1 VKGESIMQDYKPNS
15 NRFKESQ
22 KGTPAQA
29 APEQKKVEKVVAG
42 KVTAKPKTGLAK
54 FFETFFAEDI
64 HKVKDYIVKDVIM
77 PTIKD
82 TVWTI
87 IARGSERLI
96 FGEAGHSPK
105 NSKLPFINYNGLFKS
120 SAPTQTPTVN
130 SSSSQYSVDNI
141 ILEDRGDA
149 EKVLAAMNSYIA
161 EYGEVSISTLY
172 DMIGEPIGDFMST
185 RWGWRSLNTAG
196 IMRTSSGGYK
206 LDLPRPVSLK

>member
-1 VKGESIMQDYKPNS
+1 MQDYKPNS
-15 NRFKESQ
+15 NRFRESQ
-22 KGTPAQA
+22 QGTTATA
-29 APEQKKVEKVVAG
+29 VPEKKKVEKVVAG

-54 FFETFFAEDI
+54 LAETFFAEDV
-64 HKVKDYIVKDVIM
+64 HKVKDYILKDVVM

-120 SAPTQTPTVN
+120 NAPTQTPSVN

-149 EKVLAAMNSYIA
+149 EKVLVAMNAHIA
-161 EYGEVSISTLY
+161 EFGEVSISTLY
-172 DMIGEPIGDFMST
+172 EFIGEPIGDFMST

-196 IMRTSSGGYK
+196 IMRTSNGGYK
-206 LDLPRPVSLK
+206 LDLPRPISLK

>member
-1 VKGESIMQDYKPNS
+1 MQDYQPNP
-15 NRFKESQ
+15 NRFKGSQ
-22 KGTPAQA
+22 SGASTPA
-29 APEQKKVEKVVAG
+29 APEKKPVEKVVAG
-42 KVTAKPKTGLAK
+42 KVVAKPKSGVAKLA
-54 FFETFFAEDI
+54 ETFFAEDFS
-64 HKVKDYIVKDVIM
+64 KVKDYIIKDVIM

-82 TVWTI
+82 TIWTI
-87 IARGSERLI
+87 IARGSERMLY
-96 FGEAGHSPK
+96 GEAGHSPK

-120 SAPTQTPTVN
+120 SAPQTPTVN

-149 EKVLAAMNSYIA
+149 EKVLTAMNAHIA

-172 DMIGEPIGDFMST
+172 EMIGEPIGDFMST

-196 IMRTSSGGYK
+196 IMRTSNGGYK

>member
-1 VKGESIMQDYKPNS
+1 MQDYKPS
-15 NRFKESQ
+15 ATRFKESQ
-22 KGTPAQA
+22 KGPT
-29 APEQKKVEKVVAG
+29 APTEVKKVEKVVAG
-42 KVTAKPKTGLAK
+42 KVVAKPKTGLAK
-54 FFETFFAEDI
+54 LAETFFAEDI
-64 HKVKDYIVKDVIM
+64 HKVKDYVVNDVIM

-120 SAPTQTPTVN
+120 NAPTQTPTVN
-130 SSSSQYSVDNI
+130 STSSQYSVDNI

-149 EKVLAAMNSYIA
+149 EKVLTAMNAHIA
-161 EYGEVSISTLY
+161 EFGEVSISTLY
-172 DMIGEPIGDFMST
+172 EFIGEPIGDFMST

>member
-1 VKGESIMQDYKPNS
+1 MQDYKPNS

-22 KGTPAQA
+22 KGLSEQSS
-29 APEQKKVEKVVAG
+29 PEQKKVEKVVAG

-54 FFETFFAEDI
+54 FAETFLAEDI
-64 HKVKDYIVKDVIM
+64 HKVKDYVVKDLVI
-77 PTIKD
+77 PTLKD
-82 TVWTI
+82 TIWTI

-105 NSKLPFINYNGLFKS
+105 NSKLPFINYNGLFKQS
-120 SAPTQTPTVN
+120 GPTQTPSVN

-149 EKVLAAMNSYIA
+149 EKVLTAMNAHIA
-161 EYGEVSISTLY
+161 EFGEVSISTLY
-172 DMIGEPIGDFMST
+172 EFIGEPIGDFMST

-206 LDLPRPVSLK
+206 LDLPRPISLK

>member
-1 VKGESIMQDYKPNS
+1 MQDYKPNI

-22 KGTPAQA
+22 SGAAKPAE
-29 APEQKKVEKVVAG
+29 PERKKVESVVAG
-42 KVTAKPKTGLAK
+42 KVVTKPKTGLAK
-54 FFETFFAEDI
+54 LAETFFAEDI
-64 HKVKDYIVKDVIM
+64 HKVKDYVIKDVIM

-96 FGEAGHSPK
+96 FGESGHSPK

-120 SAPTQTPTVN
+120 STPTTPT
-130 SSSSQYSVDNI
+130 SSSSGSQYSVDNI

-149 EKVLAAMNSYIA
+149 EKVLTAMHAHIA
-161 EYGEVSISTLY
+161 EFGEVSISTLY
-172 DMIGEPIGDFMST
+172 ELIGEPIGDFMCT

-196 IMRTSSGGYK
+196 IMRTSNGGYK

>member
-1 VKGESIMQDYKPNS
+1 MQDYKPNS

-22 KGTPAQA
+22 KGTT
-29 APEQKKVEKVVAG
+29 APTTPEPKKVEKVVAG

-54 FFETFFAEDI
+54 FAETFFAEDL
-64 HKVKDYIVKDVIM
+64 HKVKDYVVKDVIM
-77 PTIKD
+77 PTVKD
-82 TVWTI
+82 TIWTI

-120 SAPTQTPTVN
+120 SAPAQVPTVN

-149 EKVLAAMNSYIA
+149 EKVLTAMNAYIA
-161 EYGEVSISTLY
+161 EFGEVSISTLY
-172 DMIGEPIGDFMST
+172 DMIGEPISDFMST

-196 IMRTSSGGYK
+196 IMRTTNGGYK
-206 LDLPRPVSLK
+206 LDLPRPISLK